1 MSLKIRT
8 MMQGDK
14 TADEHVQDFE
24 KAALEVGYEGFP
36 LIVEFKRSL
45 HPAPRKRL
53 SEIRPQPVTI
63 EEWYKEAI
71 VIDRQWRITKAE
83 EAFYG

>member
-1 MSLKIRT
+1 

-14 TADEHVQDFE
+14 TADKHIQDFE
-24 KAALEVGYEGFP
+24 KAALEVEYKEYP

-45 HPAPRKRL
+45 HPMLRKCL

-63 EEWYKEAI
+63 EEWYNKTI
-71 VIDRQWRITKAE
+71 TID
-83 EAFYG
+83 